1 MIDWHSHVLP
11 KMDDGSRNVDESLQM
26 LELLKKQAVKTVVA
40 TPHFYANEETVDEFL
55 SRRSKANEEL
65 CSAMGESGIRLACGA
80 EVRYYPGIGRMQ
92 DLSKLAI
99 EGTNLLL
106 LEMPMGKWTEA
117 TVNELTKL
125 SATCGLR
132 IVMAHIDRYLGFIDL
147 KTVNRLC
154 ENGLMIQVNASF
166 FERIGTRRKA
176 LKMLDLGLIHFI
188 GSDCHNLT
196 TRPPKV
202 CSAYELVSK
211 RFGEDFL
218 SQMTEFGNRML
229 GGNN

>member
-1 MIDWHSHVLP
+1 MIDWHSHILP
-11 KMDDGSRNVDESLQM
+11 EMDDGSRSVDESLSM
-26 LELLKKQAVKTVVA
+26 LELLERQAVKTVVA

-55 SRRSKANEEL
+55 SRRSNARENL
-65 CSAMGESGIRLACGA
+65 ISAMGERGIRLVCGA

-92 DLSKLAI
+92 ELGKLAI

-106 LEMPMGKWTEA
+106 LEMPMGKWTES

-132 IVMAHIDRYLGFIDL
+132 IVMAHIDRYLGFVDL

-154 ENGLMIQVNASF
+154 ENGLMMQVNASF
-166 FERIGTRRKA
+166 FERVGTRRKA
-176 LKMLDLGLIHFI
+176 LKMLDSGLIHFV

-202 CSAYELVSK
+202 CSAYDMVRK

-218 SQMTEFGNRML
+218 EQMTEYGNRML
-229 GGNN
+229 GRNK

>member
-1 MIDWHSHVLP
+1 MIDWHSHILP
-11 KMDDGSRNVDESLQM
+11 AMDDGSRGVEESLFM
-26 LELLKKQAVKTVVA
+26 LELLKQQDVKTVVA
-40 TPHFYANEETVDEFL
+40 TPHFYANEESVDEFL
-55 SRRSKANEEL
+55 NRRAKACEEL
-65 CSAMGESGIRLACGA
+65 SSAMEEGSVRLICGA

-92 DLSKLAI
+92 DLRKLAI

-117 TVNELTKL
+117 TVNELTEL
-125 SATCGLR
+125 SATCGMR
-132 IVMAHIDRYLGFIDL
+132 IVMAHIDRYMGFIDL

-154 ENGLMIQVNASF
+154 ENGLMMQVNANF
-166 FERIGTRRKA
+166 FERMGTRRKA

-202 CSAYELVSK
+202 CTAYETVRK

-218 SQMTEFGNRML
+218 WQMTAYGNRLL
-229 GGNN
+229 GQNK